1 MLRSRL
7 SFAVIAFCFALITG
21 CSGGGS
27 PSITPVAAPA
37 LSVSTLAAFSAA
49 SGSTSAAQ
57 TLTLTNTGTATL
69 TISGT
74 PVLGGTNPTAFA
86 MTATTCGSS
95 LAPNASCTVTLTF
108 TAPGVG
114 SYRATVTISDNVAGS
129 PQTVALM
136 GTGTAVATPALSVS
150 SLAAF
155 SVASGS
161 TSAAQTL
168 TLTNTG
174 TATLT
179 ISGTPAL
186 GGASPTAFAMTATT
200 CGSSLAP
207 NASCTVTLTFT
218 APGVAN
224 YSATLTITDNAAGSP
239 QTVALNGTGTA
250 VPAPTLAFSP
260 GGLTFT
266 ATNVGTTSASQSV
279 AITNNGNAALTISS
293 IALSG
298 GTPSAFAQTNNCG
311 SSVAANTSCSIYV
324 TFTPGTTGP
333 LSSSVVV
340 TDNATGSPQSFSV
353 SGTGVAPT
361 ASLSGSSLIFTS
373 VPNTTTASQSITLT
387 NTGGATLNIS
397 GITLGGTNTSNF
409 AETTTCGTT
418 LAAAA
423 NCSISVTFTPTA
435 STSYSASIG
444 IADNATGSPQSIS
457 LIGTGTGNTSV
468 YRTLFAT
475 PMSDNSITPLYNLI
489 NSAKSTIDMTMYE
502 MQDTTFLNDL
512 VARCAAGVKVRVIFS
527 SSVASSSSTA
537 YNKLNTTANCSA
549 ENSNTAFTNTH
560 QKTITVDGAT
570 TAILSLNLQSQYYS
584 TTRDFGIITNDA
596 ADIAAIET
604 TFNMDWAA
612 GTPYMGTQGAS
623 DFSNPPPL
631 GDDLVWSPY
640 STTDMLAI
648 INNAT
653 TSLYIECEEFTATN
667 IVSAVAAAATRGVKV
682 VQVCE
687 NQSSANTSG
696 FATVKAAG
704 ANVWYYT
711 SSTGFY
717 IHAKTVVADLGL
729 PTEAVY
735 MGSINYSS
743 ASLTKNRE
751 LGVYITGNTA
761 VSNPIAA
768 AIAATIVGD
777 ETGSGVTKY

>member
-7 SFAVIAFCFALITG
+7 SLAVIIFCFSLIAG

-27 PSITPVAAPA
+27 PTNTPVTAPA
-37 LSVSTLAAFSAA
+37 LSVSALSAFTAVSGAA
-49 SGSTSAAQ
+49 SAPQ

-69 TISGT
+69 TISGSPT
-74 PVLGGTNPTAFA
+74 LGGTNLTAFA
-86 MTATTCGSS
+86 ITATTCGSS

-114 SYRATVTISDNVAGS
+114 SYSGTVTISDNVAGS
-129 PQTVALM
+129 PQTVAL
-136 GTGTAVATPALSVS
+136 T
-150 SLAAF
+150 
-155 SVASGS
+155 
-161 TSAAQTL
+161 
-168 TLTNTG
+168 
-174 TATLT
+174 
-179 ISGTPAL
+179 
-186 GGASPTAFAMTATT
+186 
-200 CGSSLAP
+200 
-207 NASCTVTLTFT
+207 
-218 APGVAN
+218 
-224 YSATLTITDNAAGSP
+224 
-239 QTVALNGTGTA
+239 GTGTA

-279 AITNNGNAALTISS
+279 AITNNGNAALAISS

-298 GTPSAFAQTNNCG
+298 GTPSAFAQINTCG
-311 SSVAANTSCSIYV
+311 TSVAANTSCSIYV
-324 TFTPGTTGP
+324 TFTPLTTGS

-353 SGTGVAPT
+353 GGAGVAPT
-361 ASLSGSSLIFTS
+361 ASLSGSSLIFTAA
-373 VPNTTTASQSITLT
+373 PNTTSASQSITLT
-387 NTGGATLNIS
+387 NNGGATLNIS
-397 GITLGGTNTSNF
+397 GITLGGTNASSF

-435 STSYSASIG
+435 ATSYSASIS
-444 IADNATGSPQSIS
+444 IADNATGSPQAIG
-457 LIGTGTGNTSV
+457 LVGTGTSNTSV
-468 YRTLFAT
+468 SRMLLVF
-475 PMSDNSITPLYNLI
+475 PEVDNSATPLYNLI
-489 NSAKSTIDMTMYE
+489 NSATKTIDMTMYE

-527 SSVASSSSTA
+527 QNIASSSATA
-537 YNKLNTTANCSA
+537 YNKLNTTTNCAA
-549 ENSNTAFTNTH
+549 ENSNSAFTNTH
-560 QKTITVDGAT
+560 QKTITVDGATTSAT

-584 TTRDFGIITNDA
+584 TTRDFGIVTNDA

-623 DFSNPPPL
+623 DFSYPPPL
-631 GDDLVWSPY
+631 GDDLVWSPF

-653 TSLYIECEEFTATN
+653 TSLYIECEEFSATN
-667 IVSAVAAAATRGVKV
+667 IISAISAAAQRGVNV
-682 VQVCE
+682 VFICE
-687 NQSSANTSG
+687 NESNANTAN
-696 FATVKAAG
+696 FATIKAAG
-704 ANVWYYT
+704 ANVWYYS

-717 IHAKTVVADLGL
+717 VHAKAVVADLGL

-743 ASLTKNRE
+743 ASLTRNRE
-751 LGVYITGNTA
+751 LGVYITGNTT

-768 AIAATIVGD
+768 TIAATIVSD
-777 ETGSGVTKY
+777 ETGSGVTRY

>member
-7 SFAVIAFCFALITG
+7 SLAVIAFCFSLIAG

-27 PSITPVAAPA
+27 PTNTPVTAPA
-37 LSVSTLAAFSAA
+37 LAVSTLSGFTAVSGAA
-49 SGSTSAAQ
+49 SAPQ

-74 PVLGGTNPTAFA
+74 PTLGGTNPTAFA
-86 MTATTCGSS
+86 MTATTCGSALS
-95 LAPNASCTVTLTF
+95 PNASCTVTLTF

-114 SYRATVTISDNVAGS
+114 SYSATVSISDNVAGS
-129 PQTVALM
+129 PQTV
-136 GTGTAVATPALSVS
+136 
-150 SLAAF
+150 
-155 SVASGS
+155 
-161 TSAAQTL
+161 TL
-168 TLTNTG
+168 T
-174 TATLT
+174 
-179 ISGTPAL
+179 
-186 GGASPTAFAMTATT
+186 
-200 CGSSLAP
+200 
-207 NASCTVTLTFT
+207 
-218 APGVAN
+218 
-224 YSATLTITDNAAGSP
+224 
-239 QTVALNGTGTA
+239 GTGTA

-279 AITNNGNAALTISS
+279 AITNNGNAALAISS

-298 GTPSAFAQTNNCG
+298 GTPSAFAQTNTCG
-311 SSVAANTSCSIYV
+311 TSVAANTTCSIYV
-324 TFTPGTTGP
+324 TFTPLTTGS

-353 SGTGVAPT
+353 GGTGVAPT
-361 ASLSGSSLIFTS
+361 ASLSGSNLIFTAA
-373 VPNTTTASQSITLT
+373 PNTTSASQSITLT
-387 NTGGATLNIS
+387 NSGGATLNIS
-397 GITLGGTNTSNF
+397 GITLGGTNASNF

-423 NCSISVTFTPTA
+423 NCSITVTFTPTA
-435 STSYSASIG
+435 ATSYSASIS
-444 IADNATGSPQSIS
+444 IADNATGSPQAIG
-457 LIGTGTGNTSV
+457 LVGTGTSNTSV
-468 YRTLFAT
+468 SRTLLVFPEA
-475 PMSDNSITPLYNLI
+475 DNSVTPLYNLI
-489 NSAKSTIDMTMYE
+489 NSATKTIDMTMYE

-512 VARCAAGVKVRVIFS
+512 VARCAAGIKVRVIFS
-527 SSVASSSSTA
+527 QNIASSSATA
-537 YNKLNTTANCSA
+537 YNKLNTTTNCAA
-549 ENSNTAFTNTH
+549 ENSNSAFTNTH
-560 QKTITVDGAT
+560 QKTITVDGATSSAT

-584 TTRDFGIITNDA
+584 TTRDFGIVTNDA

-612 GTPYMGTQGAS
+612 GTPYQGTQGAS
-623 DFSNPPPL
+623 DFSYQPPL

-653 TSLYIECEEFTATN
+653 TSLYIECEEFSATN
-667 IVSAVAAAATRGVKV
+667 IISAIAAAAQRGVNV
-682 VQVCE
+682 VFICE
-687 NQSSANTSG
+687 NESNANTAN
-696 FATVKAAG
+696 FATIKTAG
-704 ANVWYYT
+704 AHVWYYS

-735 MGSINYSS
+735 MGSINYSL
-743 ASLTKNRE
+743 ASLTRNRE
-751 LGVYITGNTA
+751 LGVYITGNTT

-768 AIAATIVGD
+768 TIAATIVSD

>member
-1 MLRSRL
+1 MLRRNL
-7 SFAVIAFCFALITG
+7 ALAVIAFCFTLITG

-27 PSITPVAAPA
+27 PSNTPVTAPA
-37 LSVSTLAAFSAA
+37 LSVSTLSAFSAA
-49 SGSTSAAQ
+49 SGSSSAPQ

-74 PVLGGTNPTAFA
+74 PVLGGTNPSAFA

-114 SYRATVTISDNVAGS
+114 NYSATVTISDNVAGS
-129 PQTVALM
+129 PQTVTLT
-136 GTGTAVATPALSVS
+136 GTGTAA
-150 SLAAF
+150 
-155 SVASGS
+155 
-161 TSAAQTL
+161 
-168 TLTNTG
+168 
-174 TATLT
+174 
-179 ISGTPAL
+179 
-186 GGASPTAFAMTATT
+186 
-200 CGSSLAP
+200 
-207 NASCTVTLTFT
+207 
-218 APGVAN
+218 
-224 YSATLTITDNAAGSP
+224 
-239 QTVALNGTGTA
+239 
-250 VPAPTLAFSP
+250 PAPTLAFSP

-311 SSVAANTSCSIYV
+311 SSVAANTTCSIFV
-324 TFTPGTTGP
+324 TFTPATTGS

-353 SGTGVAPT
+353 TGTGVAPT
-361 ASLSGSSLIFTS
+361 ASLSGSSLVFTS
-373 VPNTTTASQSITLT
+373 APNTTSASQSITLT
-387 NTGGATLNIS
+387 NNGGAALNIS
-397 GITLGGTNTSNF
+397 GITLGGTNASNF

-435 STSYSASIG
+435 STSYSASIS
-444 IADNATGSPQSIS
+444 IADNAAGSPQSIS
-457 LIGTGTGNTSV
+457 LIGTEPVAPT
-468 YRTLFAT
+468 YRTLLVLPQA
-475 PMSDNSITPLYNLI
+475 DNSVTPLYNLI
-489 NSAKSTIDMTMYE
+489 NGAKSTIDMTMYE

-527 SSVASSSSTA
+527 QNIASSSATA
-537 YNKLNTTANCSA
+537 YNKLNTTTNCAA
-549 ENSNTAFTNTH
+549 ENSNNTYTNTH
-560 QKTITVDGAT
+560 QKTITVDGATASAT

-612 GTPYMGTQGAS
+612 GTPYLGTQGAS
-623 DFSNPPPL
+623 DFSFQPPL

-648 INNAT
+648 INNAKST
-653 TSLYIECEEFTATN
+653 LYIECEEFSATN
-667 IVSAVAAAATRGVKV
+667 IISAIATAASNGVKV
-682 VQVCE
+682 VFICE
-687 NQSSANTSG
+687 NESNANTAN
-696 FATVKAAG
+696 FATIKAAG
-704 ANVWYYT
+704 ANVWYYS

-735 MGSINYSS
+735 MGSINYSL
-743 ASLTKNRE
+743 ASLTRNRE

-768 AIAATIVGD
+768 TIAATIVAD

>member
-1 MLRSRL
+1 M
-7 SFAVIAFCFALITG
+7 
-21 CSGGGS
+21 
-27 PSITPVAAPA
+27 
-37 LSVSTLAAFSAA
+37 SVSTLSAFTAA
-49 SGSTSAAQ
+49 SGSSSAPQ

-114 SYRATVTISDNVAGS
+114 NYSATVTIADNVAGS
-129 PQTVALM
+129 PQTV
-136 GTGTAVATPALSVS
+136 
-150 SLAAF
+150 
-155 SVASGS
+155 
-161 TSAAQTL
+161 TL
-168 TLTNTG
+168 T
-174 TATLT
+174 
-179 ISGTPAL
+179 
-186 GGASPTAFAMTATT
+186 
-200 CGSSLAP
+200 
-207 NASCTVTLTFT
+207 
-218 APGVAN
+218 
-224 YSATLTITDNAAGSP
+224 
-239 QTVALNGTGTA
+239 GTGTA
-250 VPAPTLAFSP
+250 VPTPTLAFSP

-279 AITNNGNAALTISS
+279 AITNNGNAALAISS
-293 IALSG
+293 ITLSG
-298 GTPSAFAQTNNCG
+298 GTTSAFAQTNTCG
-311 SSVAANTSCSIYV
+311 SSVAANTSCSVYV
-324 TFTPGTTGP
+324 TFTPATTGS

-353 SGTGVAPT
+353 TGTGVAPT

-373 VPNTTTASQSITLT
+373 APNTTTASQSITLT
-387 NTGGATLNIS
+387 NNGGATLNIS

-435 STSYSASIG
+435 TASYSASIN
-444 IADNATGSPQSIS
+444 IADNAAGSPQAIT
-457 LIGTGTGNTSV
+457 LNGTGTNTSSV

-475 PMSDNSITPLYNLI
+475 PMSDNSVTPLYNLI
-489 NSAKSTIDMTMYE
+489 NGAQSMIDMTMYE

-512 VARCAAGVKVRVIFS
+512 VARCGAGVKVRVIFS
-527 SSVASSSSTA
+527 QSIASSSATA
-537 YNKLNTTANCSA
+537 YNTLNTTTNCAA
-549 ENSNTAFTNTH
+549 ENSNSAYTNTH

-570 TAILSLNLQSQYYS
+570 TSATTAILSLNLQTKYYS

-604 TFNMDWAA
+604 TFTMDWAA
-612 GTPYMGTQGAS
+612 GTPYLGTQGTS
-623 DFSNPPPL
+623 DFSYQPPL

-653 TSLYIECEEFTATN
+653 ASLYIECEEFTATN

-687 NQSSANTSG
+687 NQSNANTSG

-704 ANVWYYT
+704 ANIWYYT

-735 MGSINYSS
+735 MGSINYST
-743 ASLTKNRE
+743 ASLTRNRE

-768 AIAATIVGD
+768 TIAATIVGD